1 MNAVSGAP
9 GAMARRENA
18 ACRDGRGCVRERA
31 RGSAAAGHGD
41 PLGSQDGGPM
51 SCPATEGTGPHCG
64 GRRCNSRG
72 GSRVQRPTRYFPHLP
87 QCTHR
92 KRGASPCWTI
102 QAARHKA
109 IAPPPPPT
117 PPAWLSFPLAL
128 SLSRSPPPSPTLIRP
143 APPSDSGGRAARV
156 VDCDINRGR
165 ESSAMR
171 RAVCREAGLRFVV
184 CLVFDNDVD
193 MYLKFA
199 TNT

>member
-1 MNAVSGAP
+1 MHTSE
-9 GAMARRENA
+9 ARRIA
-18 ACRDGRGCVRERA
+18 VLDHP
-31 RGSAAAGHGD
+31 GSAAQGNR
-41 PLGSQDGGPM
+41 
-51 SCPATEGTGPHCG
+51 T
-64 GRRCNSRG
+64 
-72 GSRVQRPTRYFPHLP
+72 
-87 QCTHR
+87 
-92 KRGASPCWTI
+92 
-102 QAARHKA
+102 
-109 IAPPPPPT
+109 PPT
-117 PPAWLSFPLAL
+117 PPPAWLSFPLAL